1 MNRELALCLL
11 ALAYV
16 AFAAIRTGGA
26 GLVLLVTGASCFG
39 FIAIYRR
46 AQVAAGSDRVSPAAR
61 RASWLTA
68 FGIALF
74 LEART
79 GGPGRPGL
87 DAAANLGAG
96 IAAVSSLL
104 ALGRIK
110 PLGGMLIAPKATESL
125 DGAAFAGLL
134 WATATT
140 IPAAFAISPRYFL
153 QDPLLVDY
161 ATTSAAA
168 GSLLVQ
174 CAATLRLRNLRRVE
188 LGVGDRAS
196 SAFALSVT
204 ALLVAVL
211 GASLALAPPD
221 RFLPAAVCAASALV
235 AWAATAA
242 EPTSVTRALRG
253 ILAVAIAGVPVVVAA
268 GTLAHSRPGASGT
281 ILIGASLAC
290 VGVGLLAQR
299 IARPL
304 GPEQSR
310 WLLSIEAASRGALSP
325 DPNTA
330 LTAALVALQHTA
342 ASGNARAEIWRHAP
356 SEVLSVDV
364 AGYLHVQ
371 RSEVPERIYELALG
385 EPERTLRL
393 DALEAV
399 QVRRPEVR
407 GLLAWFR
414 ARGAYSATVV
424 CDEDGPLGFVLLP
437 GESRSSPLSLEEARA
452 LRMLADRISSLIS
465 VSAALSRARER
476 ELAARSEAT
485 TLQAECERL
494 SRTIAAQTT
503 RHRMPA
509 ERLARQVRTTAF
521 SPAARMALDEL
532 TKLARDDAPLAI
544 VTPPGV
550 DAQAFAAHAHLA
562 SPRADGPFVTVD
574 GTEREARDADA
585 WKDPARSP
593 LVAADGGT
601 LLLLSASALPVPVQE
616 QLAQFLVQRAHSEP
630 ASGIA
635 PAGLVFGLP
644 DDARELQVSG
654 RLHDALARAVTGR
667 ELALPRLAERPEDLR
682 ALVLE
687 GLSRFGVATTG
698 DPLGIE
704 PAAMAALA
712 EHEFPGNEQ
721 ELFGLL
727 ARTAVMARGSRITLA
742 ELTQN
747 GLGPSEPLAS
757 SSSTNLDDPSLSPPP
772 SLATRRR
779 ALRRAPGR

>member
-16 AFAAIRTGGA
+16 AFAAMRTGGA
-26 GLVLLVTGASCFG
+26 GPVLLVTAASMLG

-61 RASWLTA
+61 RAGWLTT

-96 IAAVSSLL
+96 IAAVSSLM

-125 DGAAFAGLL
+125 DGAAFTGLL

-140 IPAAFAISPRYFL
+140 IPAAFALMPRYFL

-204 ALLVAVL
+204 TLLVAVL

-221 RFLPAAVCAASALV
+221 RFLPAAVCVASALA

-268 GTLAHSRPGASGT
+268 GTLAHARPGASGT

-290 VGVGLLAQR
+290 VGVGLLAHR

-342 ASGNARAEIWRHAP
+342 AAGNARAEIWRHAP

-364 AGYLHVQ
+364 AGYLHIE
-371 RSEVPERIYELALG
+371 RADAPERIYELALG

-393 DALEAV
+393 DALAAV
-399 QVRRPEVR
+399 QVRKPEVR

-437 GESRSSPLSLEEARA
+437 GESRSTPLSLEEARA

-476 ELAARSEAT
+476 ELDAQARASELA
-485 TLQAECERL
+485 AECERL
-494 SRTIAAQTT
+494 SQAIGAQTT
-503 RHRMPA
+503 RYRMPA

-532 TKLARDDAPLAI
+532 ERLARSDAALGL

-550 DAQAFAAHAHLA
+550 DAQGFAAHAHLA

-574 GTEREARDADA
+574 GTEREARDLDA

-601 LLLLSASALPVPVQE
+601 LLILSAAALPSSVQE
-616 QLAQFLVQRAHSEP
+616 HLAQFLVQRAHSKP

-635 PAGLVFGLP
+635 AAGLVFGLP
-644 DDARELQVSG
+644 DESLPLQASG
-654 RLHDALARAVTGR
+654 RLHEALARAVHGR

-687 GLSRFGVATTG
+687 ALSRFGVATSG

-704 PAAMAALA
+704 PAALAALA

-727 ARTAVMARGSRITLA
+727 ARTAATAHGPRLTLG
-742 ELTQN
+742 ELTQS
-747 GLGPSEPLAS
+747 GLGSGEGAAMAV
-757 SSSTNLDDPSLSPPP
+757 NLDDPSLSPPP

>member
-16 AFAAIRTGGA
+16 AFAAMRTA
-26 GLVLLVTGASCFG
+26 GVGVVLFVTAASGLG
-39 FIAIYRR
+39 FIASYRR
-46 AQVAAGSDRVSPAAR
+46 SQVAAGSDRVSPGAR
-61 RASWLTA
+61 RAAWLTA

-74 LEART
+74 VTARA

-96 IAAVSSLL
+96 IAAVSSLV

-110 PLGGMLIAPKATESL
+110 PLGGVLIAPKATESL
-125 DGAAFAGLL
+125 DGAAFSGLL
-134 WATATT
+134 WAIATT
-140 IPAAFAISPRYFL
+140 IPAAFALSPGYFL

-174 CAATLRLRNLRRVE
+174 CAASLRLRNLRRVE
-188 LGVGDRAS
+188 LGVGDRAA

-221 RFLPAAVCAASALV
+221 RFLPAAVCVASALA

-253 ILAVAIAGVPVVVAA
+253 ILAIAIAGVPVVVAA
-268 GTLAHSRPGASGT
+268 GTLAHARPGASGT
-281 ILIGASLAC
+281 ILIGSSLAC
-290 VGVGLLAQR
+290 VAVGLLAHR

-325 DPNTA
+325 EPNTA

-342 ASGNARAEIWRHAP
+342 ASGNARAEIWRYSP

-364 AGYLHVQ
+364 AGYLHVE
-371 RSEVPERIYELALG
+371 RSEAPERIYELALG
-385 EPERTLRL
+385 EPEGTLRV
-393 DALEAV
+393 DALAAV
-399 QVRRPEVR
+399 EVRRPEVR

-437 GESRSSPLSLEEARA
+437 SESRSSPLSLEEARA
-452 LRMLADRISSLIS
+452 LRQLADRISSLIS

-476 ELAARSEAT
+476 ELGAREEAARLA
-485 TLQAECERL
+485 AECERL
-494 SRTIAAQTT
+494 GHTVAAQTT

-521 SPAARMALDEL
+521 SPSARMALDEL
-532 TKLARDDAPLAI
+532 TRLARVDAPLAL

-550 DAQAFAAHAHLA
+550 DAQGFAAHAHLS
-562 SPRADGPFVTVD
+562 SPRSDGPLVTLD
-574 GTEREARDADA
+574 GTEREARDEQA

-601 LLLLSASALPVPVQE
+601 LLVLNAPSLPASVQALLV
-616 QLAQFLVQRAHSEP
+616 QFLVQRAHGQPDS
-630 ASGIA
+630 ALV
-635 PAGLVFGLP
+635 PAGLVLGLP
-644 DDARELQVSG
+644 ADAEELAAQG
-654 RLHDALARAVTGR
+654 RLHEALARSVANR
-667 ELALPRLAERPEDLR
+667 ALLLPRLADRPEDLR

-687 GLSRFGVATTG
+687 ALSRFGVARSG

-712 EHEFPGNEQ
+712 EHDFPGNEQ

-727 ARTAVMARGSRITLA
+727 ARTAASARGVRITLA
-742 ELTQN
+742 ELGEQ
-747 GLGPSEPLAS
+747 GLGKWEADARPTELEGETS
-757 SSSTNLDDPSLSPPP
+757 SSPST
-772 SLATRRR
+772 LATRRR
-779 ALRRAPGR
+779 SLRRAPGR

>member
-11 ALAYV
+11 ALAYA
-16 AFAAIRTGGA
+16 AFAAARTGGA
-26 GLVLLVTGASCFG
+26 GLVLLVTAASSLG
-39 FIAIYRR
+39 FVGVYRR
-46 AQVAAGSDRVSPAAR
+46 SQVAAGSDHVSPSAR
-61 RASWLTA
+61 KAGWLTA

-74 LEART
+74 VQARA

-96 IAAVSSLL
+96 IAAVSSLIAL
-104 ALGRIK
+104 ARIK
-110 PLGGMLIAPKATESL
+110 PLGGMLSAPKATESL
-125 DGAAFAGLL
+125 DGAAFTGML
-134 WATATT
+134 WAIATA
-140 IPAAFAISPRYFL
+140 IPAAFALLPGRFV

-161 ATTSAAA
+161 ATTSAAT

-174 CAATLRLRNLRRVE
+174 CATSLRLRNLRRVE

-221 RFLPAAVCAASALV
+221 RFLPAAVCSAAALA
-235 AWAATAA
+235 AWAATAS

-253 ILAVAIAGVPVVVAA
+253 ILAVAIAGVPIVVAA
-268 GTLAHSRPGASGT
+268 GTLAHARPGASGT

-290 VGVGLLAQR
+290 VFVGLLAHR

-364 AGYLHVQ
+364 AGYLHIE
-371 RSEVPERIYELALG
+371 RSEAPASLYELALG

-393 DALEAV
+393 DALAAV
-399 QVRRPEVR
+399 EVRRPEVR
-407 GLLAWFR
+407 GLLSWFR
-414 ARGAYSATVV
+414 ARAAYSVTVV

-437 GESRSSPLSLEEARA
+437 GDSRASPLTLEEARA
-452 LRMLADRISSLIS
+452 LRILSDRISSLIS
-465 VSAALSRARER
+465 VSAALARARER
-476 ELAARSEAT
+476 ELSARA
-485 TLQAECERL
+485 QASALEQECERL
-494 SRTIAAQTT
+494 SHAISAQTT
-503 RHRMPA
+503 RHRMPS

-521 SPAARMALDEL
+521 SPSARMALDEL
-532 TKLARDDAPLAI
+532 VKLGRVDLPLGLL
-544 VTPPGV
+544 TPPGV
-550 DAQAFAAHAHLA
+550 DAQGFAAHAHLA

-574 GTEREARDADA
+574 ATEREARDLAA
-585 WKDPARSP
+585 WQDPARSP
-593 LVAADGGT
+593 LVAADGGS
-601 LLLLSASALPVPVQE
+601 LFILNLPALPREVQE
-616 QLAQFLVQRAHSEP
+616 HLAQFLVARAHAEP
-630 ASGIA
+630 ASGVV
-635 PAGLVFGLP
+635 PVGLIFGLP
-644 DDARELQVSG
+644 KASDELHREG
-654 RLHDALARAVTGR
+654 RLHEALARAVFGR
-667 ELALPRLAERPEDLR
+667 ELSLPRLVDRAEDLR

-687 GLSRFGVATTG
+687 ALSRFGVATTG

-704 PAAMAALA
+704 PAALAALA
-712 EHEFPGNEQ
+712 EHEFPGNEL
-721 ELFGLL
+721 ELFGLISRTAASATGSRVTLSDL
-727 ARTAVMARGSRITLA
+727 ARA
-742 ELTQN
+742 
-747 GLGPSEPLAS
+747 GLGTAEPRAQA
-757 SSSTNLDDPSLSPPP
+757 NDDLEEPPP
-772 SLATRRR
+772 SLALRRR
-779 ALRRAPGR
+779 SLRRAR

>member
-16 AFAAIRTGGA
+16 AFAAMRTGQA
-26 GLVLLVTGASCFG
+26 GVVLLVAGMSGVG
-39 FIAIYRR
+39 FVATYRR
-46 AQVAAGSDRVSPAAR
+46 AQVAAGSDRVSPEAR
-61 RASWLTA
+61 RAAWLTA
-68 FGIALF
+68 FGIASF
-74 LEART
+74 LIART

-87 DAAANLGAG
+87 DAAANFGAG
-96 IAAVSSLL
+96 IAAVSSLV

-110 PLGGMLIAPKATESL
+110 PLGGLLIAPKATESL
-125 DGAAFAGLL
+125 DGAAFTGLL
-134 WATATT
+134 WAIATT
-140 IPAAFAISPRYFL
+140 IPVAFVLAPRYFL

-174 CAATLRLRNLRRVE
+174 CAASLRLRNLRRVE
-188 LGVGDRAS
+188 LGVGDRAA

-221 RFLPAAVCAASALV
+221 RFLPAAVCVASALA

-268 GTLAHSRPGASGT
+268 GTLAHARPGASGT
-281 ILIGASLAC
+281 ILIGSSLAC
-290 VGVGLLAQR
+290 VAVGLMAHR

-310 WLLSIEAASRGALSP
+310 WLVSIEAASRGALSP

-364 AGYLHVQ
+364 AGYLHVE
-371 RSEVPERIYELALG
+371 RSEAPERIYELALG
-385 EPERTLRL
+385 EPERTLRV
-393 DALEAV
+393 DALAAV
-399 QVRRPEVR
+399 EVRRPEVR

-437 GESRSSPLSLEEARA
+437 SESRSSPLSLEEARA
-452 LRMLADRISSLIS
+452 LRQLADRISSLIS

-476 ELAARSEAT
+476 ELTARAEAAELA
-485 TLQAECERL
+485 AECERL
-494 SRTIAAQTT
+494 GHTIAAQTT

-521 SPAARMALDEL
+521 SPAARMALDDL
-532 TKLARDDAPLAI
+532 SRLARVDSPLAL

-550 DAQAFAAHAHLA
+550 DAQGFAAHAHLE
-562 SPRADGPFVTVD
+562 SPRGDGPFVTVD
-574 GTEREARDADA
+574 GTEREARDLQA

-601 LLLLSASALPVPVQE
+601 LLVLSAPSLPGPVQE
-616 QLAQFLVQRAHSEP
+616 HLVQFLVQRAQGKG
-630 ASGIA
+630 ASGLL
-635 PAGLVFGLP
+635 PAGLVLGLP
-644 DDARELQVSG
+644 EVAGELVVQG
-654 RLHDALARAVTGR
+654 RLHEALGRAVMGR
-667 ELALPRLAERPEDLR
+667 ELRLPRLAERPEDLR

-687 GLSRFGVATTG
+687 ALSRFGVARSG

-712 EHEFPGNEQ
+712 EHDFPGNEQ

-727 ARTAVMARGSRITLA
+727 ARAASSALGVRITLA
-742 ELTQN
+742 ELGEH
-747 GLGPSEPLAS
+747 GLRQADAAPLRADPEDPGASPSP
-757 SSSTNLDDPSLSPPP
+757 T
-772 SLATRRR
+772 LATRRR
-779 ALRRAPGR
+779 SLRRVSGR